1 MSHPRN
7 RTRSIKTRPVHK
19 VAALVIGIAGTPMAY
34 AHHGADPAS
43 ELPLWQMIGIAV
55 VVLLGFV
62 AVNAIRKWFGHRQP
76 QPGNARREEEPIP

>member
-1 MSHPRN
+1 MSQRRPR
-7 RTRSIKTRPVHK
+7 SMKLRPLHN
-19 VAALVIGIAGTPMAY
+19 VAALMIGLACAPTPY

-62 AVNAIRKWFGHRQP
+62 AVNAIRKWFERRQSH
-76 QPGNARREEEPIP
+76 PGNVRREQEPIP